1 MLLNKKKKGSHMQK
15 HFKAHCS
22 DVMMSVLPRAF
33 QTKEEHGA

>member
-1 MLLNKKKKGSHMQK
+1 MHK

-22 DVMMSVLPRAF
+22 DVMMSVLLHVF